1 MELEQLVKLIQT
13 VSDSTLTGF
22 KYEAEGINL
31 SLKKE
36 SPKEICYTVQQEG
49 GAYSG
54 YAAPAAP
61 VSVNTA
67 VPSVAADST
76 AAEAVPAVQT
86 EGKLITSML
95 VGTFY
100 AAPAEDAEP
109 FVKTGDRVKK
119 GQTIG
124 IIEAMKLMN
133 EVECEYD
140 GQIAEILVKNGEAV
154 EYGQPLFRIID

>member
-13 VSDSTLTGF
+13 VSESNLTGF
-22 KYEAEGINL
+22 RYEAEGVRL

-36 SPKEICYTVQQEG
+36 FPGEICTVQQ
-49 GAYSG
+49 
-54 YAAPAAP
+54 
-61 VSVNTA
+61 
-67 VPSVAADST
+67 DS
-76 AAEAVPAVQT
+76 ARISSAGEK
-86 EGKLITSML
+86 EGKIITSML

-109 FVKTGDRVKK
+109 FVRTGDRVKK

-140 GQIAEILVKNGEAV
+140 GEIAEILVKNGAVV
-154 EYGQPLFRIID
+154 EYGQPLFRIAD